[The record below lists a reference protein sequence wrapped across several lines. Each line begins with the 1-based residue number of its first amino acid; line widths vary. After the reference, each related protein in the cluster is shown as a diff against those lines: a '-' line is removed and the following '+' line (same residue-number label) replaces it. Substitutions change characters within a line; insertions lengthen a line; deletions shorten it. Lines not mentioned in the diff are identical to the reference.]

1 VTPSMADTRSRRE
14 TSVPFT
20 VDEIRQAV
28 RLIGTHTRRALT
40 LPLPFSLEPEQRDAR
55 PGLRLFRA
63 TAITFA
69 FAAAG
74 TALFSMLIALSHA
87 MQGKDT
93 SLSRTLLIA
102 APACAL
108 LSLLGVPASAHARRA
123 NPERVGTPRALLT
136 NAAAALLFASAF
148 TVLRALVGLTR
159 GSHTLVEEVERQFTR
174 GFGVAVLIYCTLML
188 ATWMLDRHR
197 RPSALAV
204 TGDDAHDNSSPTDSS
219 SGDAP
224 TSFVVR
230 TGARTYV
237 VPLERVD
244 WIEAQGNYVSLHAGG
259 RSHLVRHTMKSLA
272 ASLEGTFVRVERSAM
287 VRVSAIREIRTT
299 AAGSLVILHDGSE
312 LKLSRRMRA
321 AVIEAMAAMS

>member
-1 VTPSMADTRSRRE
+1 MMILHKIPRRG
-14 TSVPFT
+14 S
-20 VDEIRQAV
+20 
-28 RLIGTHTRRALT
+28 AL
-40 LPLPFSLEPEQRDAR
+40 L
-55 PGLRLFRA
+55 G
-63 TAITFA
+63 I
-69 FAAAG
+69 AAG
-74 TALFSMLIALSHA
+74 GTTLFSALIALSHA
-87 MQGKDT
+87 MQGKDA

-102 APACAL
+102 APACVL
-108 LSLLGVPASAHARRA
+108 LSLLGVPATAHARRA
-123 NPERVGTPRALLT
+123 NPERVGIRRALLT
-136 NAAAALLFASAF
+136 NAAAALVFASAF
-148 TVLRALVGLTR
+148 TVLRALVDLTS
-159 GSHTLVEEVERQFTR
+159 GSLSLVEELQRQFTR

-197 RPSALAV
+197 RPGALAE
-204 TGDDAHDNSSPTDSS
+204 TGDDAHDNSSPADRS

-244 WIEAQGNYVSLHAGG
+244 WIEAQGNYVSLRAGG

-272 ASLEGTFVRVERSAM
+272 ASLDGTFVRVERSAM

-299 AAGSLVILHDGSE
+299 TAGSFVILRDGSE